1 MVLDSWNVVYRVT
14 FKDFPNMNDDFDTK
28 DEALEYAKENLD
40 KNPVVTGKEIY
51 VDENGGTVSE
61 EAEQVIFYVNKEETA
76 ETMPEESD
84 SEEDE
89 DENIGVGDDAK
100 LAELEK
106 SVDSDD
112 FDRDAITGK
121 IIDTVEVKD
130 EEADDEKD
138 EISEVSDESS
148 SDSDDVV
155 AVEDDMD
162 DYGFVD
168 KDDIV
173 PMKDVYPSLANALDL
188 DFDDLDDDVCP
199 DGLCHK
205 DLAGPE
211 DFFDDVEQD
220 VECDDDSCAC
230 EDEIPA
236 VSTDL
241 VVKVPLEDHDID
253 DIADE
258 DVDVA
263 VKFNDEDDKI
273 EEELTDEELSKELS
287 LTDDDDDD
295 AVEILEEDT
304 HPTGAQPE
312 VDHKN
317 AYNKALEIAKQNG
330 KPVIYGYLGS
340 DHHGSRR
347 AYELSEPI
355 VCDDLEKCTKDAMS
369 KYHPAGSLY
378 IAYPDKSP
386 LKEAA
391 DIDLTNVSADTR
403 KHLDIADKFRKKL
416 GQSPIYRESEIQEYY
431 RHNQVEVEDDSTV
444 EPNKDVPVKSCKE
457 YPLVTHD
464 EDDMS
469 DIELAQKLEEARQ
482 EKLKKVSE

>member
-1 MVLDSWNVVYRVT
+1 
-14 FKDFPNMNDDFDTK
+14 MNDDFDIK

-51 VDENGGTVSE
+51 VDENGGIVSE

-76 ETMPEESD
+76 ETMPEETESD
-84 SEEDE
+84 EDE
-89 DENIGVGDDAK
+89 DEIIGVGDDAK

-106 SVDSDD
+106 SVNSDD

-121 IIDTVEVKD
+121 IVDTIDVKSEPAED
-130 EEADDEKD
+130 ETD
-138 EISEVSDESS
+138 EISDVSDESS
-148 SDSDDVV
+148 FDSDDVV
-155 AVEDDMD
+155 TVEDDVD

-205 DLAGPE
+205 DLAGPD
-211 DFFDDVEQD
+211 DFFDDVEHD
-220 VECDDDSCAC
+220 VECEGDSCTC

-241 VVKVPLEDHDID
+241 VVKVPLDDHDID

-263 VKFNDEDDKI
+263 VKFNDDDEDEKI
-273 EEELTDEELSKELS
+273 EEDLTDEELSKELS
-287 LTDDDDDD
+287 LTDDDDD
-295 AVEILEEDT
+295 VEVLEEDT

-312 VDHKN
+312 VDHKK

-330 KPVIYGYLGS
+330 KPVIYGYLGA

-347 AYELSEPI
+347 AFELTDPI
-355 VCDDLEKCTKDAMS
+355 VCDDLDKCTKDVMS

-378 IAYPDKSP
+378 VAYPDKSP
-386 LKEAA
+386 LKDAA
-391 DIDLTNVSADTR
+391 DIDLTNVSGETR

-416 GQSPIYRESEIQEYY
+416 GQVPIYQNSEIQEYY
-431 RHNQVEVEDDSTV
+431 RHNQVDVDDDSTV
-444 EPNKDVPVKSCKE
+444 KPSKDVPVKSCEE

-464 EDDMS
+464 EEDMS
-469 DIELAQKLEEARQ
+469 DVELAKKLEEARQ
-482 EKLKKVSE
+482 EKLKKVSK